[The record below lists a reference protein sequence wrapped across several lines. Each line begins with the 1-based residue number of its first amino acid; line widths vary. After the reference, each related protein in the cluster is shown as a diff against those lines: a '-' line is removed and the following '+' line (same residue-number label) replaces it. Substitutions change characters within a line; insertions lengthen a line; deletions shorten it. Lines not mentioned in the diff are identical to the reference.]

1 MKTLALWSINDYHNM
16 IAAGI
21 LQDRRV
27 ELLAGEIVEMT
38 PETPIHYT
46 TAKRGSRYLED
57 LLAGRAEVRFNGPIS
72 LSNSEPEPDV
82 AIAQL
87 TETGYAD
94 RHPNATD
101 IFWVIEVARSS
112 LQKDLDA
119 KARIYATEGI
129 QEYWVVDL
137 AARQLIVF
145 RYPENGLYTTEFVV
159 DSETL
164 NPLAFPD
171 LVVVV
176 DRLLP

>member
-1 MKTLALWSINDYHNM
+1 MKTLALWSVDDYHRM
-16 IAAGI
+16 ITAGI
-21 LQDRRV
+21 LWDRRV

-57 LLAGRAEVRFNGPIS
+57 LLESRAEVRFNGPIS

-82 AIAQL
+82 AIVRLAAS
-87 TETGYAD
+87 GYAD
-94 RHPNATD
+94 RHPNAAD

-112 LQKDLDA
+112 LQKDLDS

-137 AARQLIVF
+137 TARQLIVF
-145 RYPENGLYTTEFVV
+145 RQPQTGRYTTEFVV

-164 NPLAFPD
+164 TPLAFPD
-171 LVVVV
+171 LLVVV